1 METVSGAMRGGW
13 GKQLRGEK
21 QCRELSV
28 QRGYTTSGLARIG
41 HRRGAGGGLVL
52 EGVVRGGEEQAW
64 ERPTVKF
71 RACGLAVFVGELGRS
86 LHRVTCPS
94 WSSAITQ
101 TSSELHTLTH
111 SRGRRL
117 T

>member
-1 METVSGAMRGGW
+1 METASGAMRGGW

-52 EGVVRGGEEQAW
+52 EGREAGVGGEKGWGGGGRGAS
-64 ERPTVKF
+64 
-71 RACGLAVFVGELGRS
+71 VG
-86 LHRVTCPS
+86 
-94 WSSAITQ
+94 
-101 TSSELHTLTH
+101 TSHC
-111 SRGRRL
+111 
-117 T
+117 